1 MSTSDITSSSITV
14 HWGLVDC
21 IQRNGY
27 ITGYSVQYVAYGS
40 AKIQTMNV
48 TGGYTSKSTIRGL
61 APATNYFI
69 QVAAVN
75 SAGTGIYSTAIY
87 AVTTGI
93 VIR

>member
-1 MSTSDITSSSITV
+1 
-14 HWGLVDC
+14 
-21 IQRNGY
+21 
-27 ITGYSVQYVAYGS
+27 
-40 AKIQTMNV
+40 MNV